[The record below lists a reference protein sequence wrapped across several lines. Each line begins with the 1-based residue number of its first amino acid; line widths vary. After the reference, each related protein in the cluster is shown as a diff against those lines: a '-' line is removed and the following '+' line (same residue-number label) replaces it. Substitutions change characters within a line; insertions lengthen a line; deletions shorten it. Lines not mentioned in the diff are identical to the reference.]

1 MAATPKSHQH
11 LTGKMP
17 ISGLSGNEIYCLH
30 QVGFEP
36 GHLTVGN
43 SVHSMG
49 FLGSLGSGL
58 RSIAG
63 GEITGVT
70 QMIEEGRHTAYTR
83 MEDEAKGHGGIGLT
97 GVTSELVFHGGNM
110 EFLSIGSALH
120 KAGESGFF
128 STHAD
133 GQELYA
139 QIDAGY
145 HPQHFVLG
153 NVAYSIGMARGLV
166 GGLKTLARG
175 EVREFSEVFNTTR
188 RLALDRLIRDAKRQ
202 DTHRQ
207 TNAIVGIQTTI
218 MPVGLSGFHE
228 MLMIGTASHHPQL
241 QTSET
246 NKIATSDLTCQEMW
260 NLTRMGYVP
269 MKLLLGT
276 SVYSLGFVGGLTSF
290 FKSFVKGEITELSKL
305 VYEARENSL
314 DLIQREAQHLG
325 ADKVVGVKTY
335 VHQLGGGLI
344 EFLTIGTA
352 VKKQDGLQ
360 TLSDHLLPQAF
371 QVDKDTFININP
383 SSYGVDL
390 NQGAG

>member
-1 MAATPKSHQH
+1 MTSQPHIGQH
-11 LTGKMP
+11 LTGKVA

-30 QVGFEP
+30 QIGFEP

-43 SVHSMG
+43 SVHSLG

-63 GEITGVT
+63 GEIIGVT
-70 QMIEEGRHTAYTR
+70 QLIEEGRHTAYTR
-83 MEDEAKGHGGIGLT
+83 MEEEAKAHKGIGLT

-120 KAGESGFF
+120 KSGGSGFF

-153 NVAYSIGMARGLV
+153 NVAYSIGLARGVV

-175 EVREFSEVFNTTR
+175 EVREFSEIFNTTR
-188 RLALDRLIRDAKRQ
+188 RLALDRIMRDAKRQ
-202 DTHRQ
+202 DTQRQ

-218 MPVGLSGFHE
+218 LPVGLSGFHE
-228 MLMIGTASHHPQL
+228 MLMIGTAAHNPHL
-241 QTSET
+241 QTTEA
-246 NKIATSDLTCQEMW
+246 NKIVTSDLTCQEMW
-260 NLTRMGYVP
+260 NLTRMGYAP

-290 FKSFVKGEITELSKL
+290 FKSFVKGEIPELSKL

-344 EFLTIGTA
+344 EFLAIGTA
-352 VKKQDGLQ
+352 VKKQDGLG
-360 TLSDHLLPQAF
+360 TMSEHLPPQAF
-371 QVDKDTFININP
+371 QVDKDTFVNVNP
-383 SSYGVDL
+383 YSYGVDL
-390 NQGAG
+390 NQGR